1 MHAGTLCFLAGVF
14 AFQQCA
20 ALPNPW
26 LAALLPAAVFGWRRG
41 GRIGFVAACA
51 AGFLY
56 ALLRAQILAPD
67 TLPSEWEGQNLV
79 VVGEVAGLPDVR
91 RERTRFEFDIERIE
105 ESPDSTAEFELP
117 GRVRLNWYRDAPRLR
132 SGERWRLQVRLKRPR
147 GFANPGGFD
156 YEEWLFRR
164 GLAATGYVRA
174 GRNER
179 ISPGA
184 WSLSRLRHGLSERI
198 DAALGSDAS
207 LRPLVKALA
216 LGMRG
221 EMTSRQ
227 WSVLR
232 STGTA
237 HLMAISGLHVGL
249 VAGLA
254 FGLASL
260 AWRLPGVSVL
270 LVDARRVGAGAAI
283 VAALVYA
290 ALAGFTVP
298 TQRAAVMVVALMLAI
313 LARRPVAPA
322 TLLGR
327 ALLAVLLLDPFAVNE
342 VGFWLSFAAV
352 ALIFYGIS
360 GRLVVRRSPGRS
372 IWWRY
377 GRIQCLLGLALLPLG
392 FHFFGEYPVAA
403 PLANAFAVPWVSTLV
418 VPPVLAGTL
427 ASVFLPS
434 VGAMLLELGHLA
446 LSALWHG
453 LEFLTR
459 HVPVLPAGPALARW
473 QMLAALAGALILV
486 APRGMPARWLGVLWM
501 APLLFPSPVL
511 LPEGALR
518 VAVLDVGQGT
528 AVVLRTRDYTLVYD
542 TGPRFSDRFDT
553 GAAVIVPYLRHH
565 GIRKVDALVL
575 SHRHQ
580 DHVGGAESV
589 LEGAVVESIVTN
601 VSAWAGRAT
610 PCREGGQWEWNGV
623 GFTVLHPPPDM
634 RDTGNEGSCVIRV
647 NAGESSVL
655 LTGDIGKP
663 SERTLIDRHH
673 LRADLLLVPHHG
685 SATSSSPA
693 FLDAVAPRL
702 ALSSYGYRNRFD
714 LPDRQVMA
722 RYRSRGIPVLGTVT
736 EGAIEVDLFPDGTM
750 SAPRR
755 FRRERVRYW
764 QWREAEARASAGPSG
779 LSGPFSS
786 GR

>member
-20 ALPNPW
+20 TLPSAW
-26 LAALLPAAVFGWRRG
+26 MAALLPAAVFGWWRG
-41 GRIGFVAACA
+41 GCLSLIAACA

-56 ALLRAQILAPD
+56 ALVRAQILAPD
-67 TLPSEWEGQNLV
+67 TLPSDWEGKNLV
-79 VVGEVAGLPDVR
+79 VEGEVAGLPDAQS
-91 RERTRFEFDIERIE
+91 ERTRFEFDIERIE
-105 ESPDSTAEFELP
+105 ESPEYKANIALP
-117 GRVRLNWYRDAPRLR
+117 WRVRLNWYRDAPRLR
-132 SGERWRLQVRLKRPR
+132 PGERWRLHVRLKRPR

-164 GLAATGYVRA
+164 GIAATGYVRG

-198 DAALGSDAS
+198 DAALGPEAS
-207 LRPLVKALA
+207 LRPLIKALA

-221 EMTSRQ
+221 EMSSQQ

-254 FGLASL
+254 FGLGSL

-270 LVDARRVGAGAAI
+270 LVDAKRVGAGAAI
-283 VAALVYA
+283 MAALVYA
-290 ALAGFTVP
+290 ALAGFSVP
-298 TQRAAVMVVALMLAI
+298 TQRAAVMVVALMVAI
-313 LARRPVAPA
+313 LTRRPVSPA

-342 VGFWLSFAAV
+342 AGFWLSFSAV
-352 ALIFYGIS
+352 ALILYGVS
-360 GRLVVRRSPGRS
+360 GRLAVRRSPGQR

-377 GRIQCLLGLALLPLG
+377 GRVQCLLGLALLPLG
-392 FHFFGEYPVAA
+392 FRFFGEYPVAA
-403 PLANAFAVPWVSTLV
+403 PLANAFAVPWVSALV

-427 ASVFLPS
+427 ASMFLPS
-434 VGAMLLELGHLA
+434 AGATLLELGHLA

-453 LEFLTR
+453 LEFLAR
-459 HVPVLPAGPALARW
+459 QVPVLPAGPTLPRG
-473 QMLAALAGALILV
+473 QMLAGLAGALILV
-486 APRGMPARWLGVLWM
+486 APRGTPARWLGALWM
-501 APLLFPSPVL
+501 APLFFSSPAF

-518 VAVLDVGQGT
+518 VAVLDVGQGA
-528 AVVLRTRDYTLVYD
+528 AVVLRTRDHTLVYD
-542 TGPRFSDRFDT
+542 TGPRFSDRFDA
-553 GAAVIVPYLRHH
+553 GAAVLVPYLRHH
-565 GIRKVDALVL
+565 GVRAVDALVL

-589 LEGAVVESIVTN
+589 LQGTSVESVVTN
-601 VSAWAGRAT
+601 VSAWTGQAT
-610 PCREGGQWEWNGV
+610 PCREGRQWEWNGV
-623 GFTVLHPPPDM
+623 RFTVLHPRSDM
-634 RDTGNEGSCVIRV
+634 DDTGNEGSCVIRV
-647 NAGESSVL
+647 VAGESAVL
-655 LTGDIGKP
+655 LTGDIGEP
-663 SERTLIDRHH
+663 SEGTLIDRHR
-673 LRADLLLVPHHG
+673 LQADLLLVPHHG

-693 FLDAVAPRL
+693 FLEAVNPRL
-702 ALSSYGYRNRFD
+702 ALVSYGYRNRFD
-714 LPDRQVMA
+714 LPSPEVMV
-722 RYRSRGIPVLGTVT
+722 RYRSRGTPVLATAT
-736 EGAIEVDLFPDGTM
+736 EGAIEVDLYPDGTM

-755 FRRERVRYW
+755 FRRERERYW
-764 QWREAEARASAGPSG
+764 QWQE
-779 LSGPFSS
+779 
-786 GR
+786 